1 MNDVVNPNT
10 GLYHD
15 QSLFNLIQ
23 LVKPLSAGLCGV
35 TDFGMNSFFFK
46 LNTLWDKK
54 NDKIGFFSQKIS
66 G

>member
-23 LVKPLSAGLCGV
+23 TVKPLSAGLCGV
-35 TDFGMNSFFFK
+35 TVFGMNP
-46 LNTLWDKK
+46 
-54 NDKIGFFSQKIS
+54 FFSPK
-66 G
+66 